1 MTGIETEHGPASR
14 RTPTTPPKET
24 STVTLPLLAQVGEL
38 FDEDAEVVRP
48 PSHPPAAP
56 TPPLVADLRGLTL
69 TSANG
74 DEGRCGASPVAPTK
88 CITSGRCDDK
98 QVGMRVQST
107 PTREEQDEEVQLTLS
122 AGETTTREKSA
133 GKPTLV
139 EPHAEGSNADDDG
152 GEAEESTD
160 SDVVEVQP
168 GLLRTGQ
175 LWRLP
180 DFFVPAAFTT
190 VYDEVDVN
198 DDLLYDDAEEDE
210 ELPEL
215 DPDMHADPKH
225 RWDISTMTVKE
236 ALAKWKGKVVKAAM
250 EEEICSLIGM
260 GTWELVERPPGV
272 NIMKNR
278 WWTSDNK
285 LRRHF
290 LDEEQ
295 TRRTSKTSVLVDAYA
310 EQTIDD
316 EESQERKEEEYRQ
329 KVGSLQFAASK
340 MKPDITFACSKL
352 GSGLTVRSDQHW
364 REVDHSLAYLANTR
378 DTALEFGG
386 GHESLK
392 LVGYVD
398 ADDAGDKLKRT
409 STGGYVFVYGGATV
423 S

>member
-48 PSHPPAAP
+48 PSPPPAAP

-74 DEGRCGASPVAPTK
+74 DEGRCGASPVAPSK
-88 CITSGRCDDK
+88 CITSGRRDDK

-139 EPHAEGSNADDDG
+139 EPHAEGSDADDDG

-168 GLLRTGQ
+168 GLRRTGQ

-190 VYDEVDVN
+190 MYDEVDVN

-278 WWTSDNK
+278 W
-285 LRRHF
+285 
-290 LDEEQ
+290 
-295 TRRTSKTSVLVDAYA
+295 
-310 EQTIDD
+310 
-316 EESQERKEEEYRQ
+316 
-329 KVGSLQFAASK
+329 FAASK